1 MNTKSPRIYQSH
13 RENQRKRILA
23 AAERLFIQQG
33 VDGVTLARIA
43 EEARLSRVTLY
54 EYFSSKQEIAWAVFR
69 EVVRELR
76 EAVEKE
82 VLQKEGNGLQKVERF
97 FALYGELLESSPEH
111 LRFIAQFNY
120 LYAREGNAERLR
132 EMVEE
137 IWPGAYSLQARL
149 IREGMA
155 DGSIRP
161 DLDAELAAVAIKN
174 LINGIVSR
182 LALLEEN
189 IRGEFHHEALEIY
202 HEISRTYI
210 RGLKPE
216 SAGKEREA

>member
-1 MNTKSPRIYQSH
+1 MKTQSPRIYQTH
-13 RENQRKRILA
+13 RENQRKRILT
-23 AAERLFIQQG
+23 AAEKLFIQQG
-33 VDGVTLARIA
+33 IDGVTLARIA

-69 EVVRELR
+69 EVVREMR
-76 EAVEKE
+76 ETMEKE
-82 VLQKEGNGLQKVERF
+82 VLQRGGNGLQKIERS
-97 FALYGELLESSPEH
+97 FALYAELLEASPEH

-120 LYAREGNAERLR
+120 LYAREGNAVRLR

-137 IWPGAYSLQARL
+137 IWPGAYSLQAQL

-174 LINGIVSR
+174 LINGVISR

-189 IRGEFHHEALEIY
+189 IRGEFHHEVLEIY
-202 HEISRTYI
+202 REIYRTYI

-216 SAGKEREA
+216 ST